1 MGNIVRIGAI
11 KKGDLLSINIEG
23 SLPVPGTKSYSLP
36 LKLSNISN
44 GIKYTSAPKNN
55 SDKLLVL
62 DNVGNVISKS
72 GHLTDYK
79 VSPLLSNTVKDKL
92 SSMRIESD
100 RIKSAVEHGP
110 IYDKLFMDLKRLNV
124 PIEADVYLSPIKYF
138 RQEYNS
144 NPKFKEEMNAF
155 AESQGAR
162 LMSFSPNSINNNDT
176 IDQLPSQ
183 IVFPQKGTIY
193 APDGEIWNWSSSSDG
208 DINNPTNSTLVKN
221 AYPKY
226 ASESE
231 KGFKTNQQHRES
243 FDGDDEAPP
252 LPNYNTHPNMLMNE
266 IAGLNIQAI
275 PGELNN
281 TYIKGGNTKSNVDL
295 NNKNTDNHP
304 DFNKAMN
311 SVTEGMGGMTSKL
324 EENQD
329 LDGSIV
335 CERCHRPIQF
345 GEVAVK
351 AERAGDNASW
361 HPQCFTCIKC
371 NQLLADLVYFYHEG
385 EIYCARDLAEA
396 LEVLRCA
403 ACDELI
409 FSRPYTI
416 AEERT
421 YHANHFCCLHCDGPL
436 GGKKYVPDDKTGQP
450 ICLECY
456 DKFHAATCQSCKN
469 VIAPHE
475 QGVSLSDFH
484 WHVTCFNCACKDC
497 NKCLLGGRFMIKN
510 EMPFCSSQ
518 CFKKT
523 VT

>member
-11 KKGDLLSINIEG
+11 KKGDLLSINTEG

-44 GIKYTSAPKNN
+44 GIKYTNVPKNN

-72 GHLTDYK
+72 GYLADYK
-79 VSPLLSNTVKDKL
+79 TSPLLSNVVKDKL

-124 PIEADVYLSPIKYF
+124 PVEADVYLSPIKYF
-138 RQEYNS
+138 RQEYNC
-144 NPKFKEEMNAF
+144 NPKFKEEVTAF
-155 AESQGAR
+155 AESQGAKV
-162 LMSFSPNSINNNDT
+162 MNFSPNAINNND
-176 IDQLPSQ
+176 DQLPSQ
-183 IVFPQKGTIY
+183 VVFPQKGTIY
-193 APDGEIWNWSSSSDG
+193 APDGEIWNWSSVEDVK
-208 DINNPTNSTLVKN
+208 NPTNSTMVKSG
-221 AYPKY
+221 YPKY
-226 ASESE
+226 GSENE
-231 KGFKTNQQHRES
+231 KGFNRES
-243 FDGDDEAPP
+243 FDDDEVPP
-252 LPNYNTHPNMLMNE
+252 LPNYNTHPNMPLNE

-275 PGELNN
+275 PGELPKSY
-281 TYIKGGNTKSNVDL
+281 TKGRNAKSNNDF
-295 NNKNTDNHP
+295 NNKNTDSLQ
-304 DFNKAMN
+304 DFDKTMN
-311 SVTEGMGGMTSKL
+311 SENVGGDDFRMTSKL

-329 LDGSIV
+329 SDNPIV
-335 CERCHRPIQF
+335 CTRCDQPIEF

-371 NQLLADLVYFYHEG
+371 DQLLADLVYFYHEG
-385 EIYCARDLAEA
+385 EIYCARDLAEVM
-396 LEVLRCA
+396 EVLRCA

-409 FSRPYTI
+409 FSRPYTK

-450 ICLECY
+450 ICLDCY
-456 DKFHAATCQSCKN
+456 DKFHAATCHSCKN

-475 QGVSLSDFH
+475 QGVSWSNFH
-484 WHVTCFNCACKDC
+484 WHGTCFNCACKDC

-518 CFKKT
+518 CVKKT
-523 VT
+523 IT